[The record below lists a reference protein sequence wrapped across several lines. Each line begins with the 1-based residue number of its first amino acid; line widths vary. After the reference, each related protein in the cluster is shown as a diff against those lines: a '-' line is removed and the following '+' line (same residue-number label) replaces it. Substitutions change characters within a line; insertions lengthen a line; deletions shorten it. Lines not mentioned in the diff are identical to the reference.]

1 MITRDT
7 KRNLVEINI
16 NSKLMSLHETGIRV
30 RREGFNSDS
39 FINYVLLVEPFLII
53 NSQIAANF
61 MAAPEKKL
69 SDGCKRDVCVREVM
83 AKHKTKPFSASPEL
97 VGAI

>member
-1 MITRDT
+1 
-7 KRNLVEINI
+7 
-16 NSKLMSLHETGIRV
+16 MSLHETGIRV

-39 FINYVLLVEPFLII
+39 FINYVLLVESFLII

-61 MAAPEKKL
+61 MALPEKKKF

>member
-1 MITRDT
+1 
-7 KRNLVEINI
+7 
-16 NSKLMSLHETGIRV
+16 MSLHETGIRV

-61 MAAPEKKL
+61 MALPEKK
-69 SDGCKRDVCVREVM
+69 V
-83 AKHKTKPFSASPEL
+83 
-97 VGAI
+97 